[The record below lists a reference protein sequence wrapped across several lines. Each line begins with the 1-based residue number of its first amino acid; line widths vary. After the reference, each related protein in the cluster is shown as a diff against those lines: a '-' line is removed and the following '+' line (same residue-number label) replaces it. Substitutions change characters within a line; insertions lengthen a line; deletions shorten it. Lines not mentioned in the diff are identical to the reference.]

1 MLAEPRFSAGS
12 ALARTVPYRLTGGT
26 SMVTARTHQLMFLGT
41 LAAAMGCGPT
51 VEGGGSMG
59 QPTPTPIVT
68 PTPTPTPMPPPDPTE
83 LKYPGHG
90 FIVHEWGT
98 DTIVVG
104 SNGSLQRGLHHEEED
119 LPGFVYDRVK
129 AGSLDGSSSVE
140 VKMETPVT
148 YFYAD
153 TPLTAKVAV
162 TFPAGVFTQ
171 WYPAV
176 SSFYPKIVDPKAYIG
191 GMPLGSFRDPV

>member
-1 MLAEPRFSAGS
+1 
-12 ALARTVPYRLTGGT
+12 
-26 SMVTARTHQLMFLGT
+26 MVTSRTHQLMFLGT
-41 LAAAMGCGPT
+41 LAAAMVGCGPT
-51 VEGGGSMG
+51 VEAGGSVDPPA
-59 QPTPTPIVT
+59 PTPTPIVT
-68 PTPTPTPMPPPDPTE
+68 PPPAPTE
-83 LKYPGHG
+83 LQYPGHG

-119 LPGFVYDRVK
+119 LPGFVYDRIK

-148 YFYAD
+148 YFYSDA
-153 TPLTAKVAV
+153 PLAV
-162 TFPAGVFTQ
+162 TARVSFPKGVFTQ

-176 SSFYPKIVDPKAYIG
+176 QDFSP
-191 GMPLGSFRDPV
+191 